1 MVGRAF
7 RLQLPEEPLTL
18 LGIGEPQGLAVLAL
32 EHWRDLEEIDT
43 LLLEQDS
50 QCLPFL
56 GGKGAHLLYEC
67 LHATAS

>member
-1 MVGRAF
+1 
-7 RLQLPEEPLTL
+7 
-18 LGIGEPQGLAVLAL
+18 
-32 EHWRDLEEIDT
+32 